1 MSSTG
6 NSMAGKVAFI
16 TGGGTGIGAAVA
28 AQFVAA
34 GGRVVLMGRRLA
46 QLEAVASKL
55 GGLAVAGDA
64 ANTDD
69 VRRALA
75 QAREKFGRVD
85 VLVANAGGHG
95 VGDALST
102 DDASW
107 ALSTRLNLDTAFVC
121 ARELL
126 PELIERR
133 GNIVVLSSLAGHF
146 AGPGVVGYVTMKHA
160 LIGLVRSLARD
171 YGRQGVRVNAVCPGW
186 VRTEMADEQMQVLVD
201 KYRLPDA
208 DAAYDLVTRDVPMGR
223 AASPEDVANAVM
235 FLASPLAAMVSG
247 SSLMVDGGAS
257 AVDLPTIA
265 FAHDA

>member
-46 QLEAVASKL
+46 QLEAVAAKL

-64 ANTDD
+64 ASTGD

-95 VGDALST
+95 HGHLGGGVDHGQIAAAHGRLLAAVDVVAAPALRQQ
-102 DDASW
+102 AHL
-107 ALSTRLNLDTAFVC
+107 AEVLDRQVSQIHEKSPGRCVERKEGSAVTAWP
-121 ARELL
+121 A
-126 PELIERR
+126 P
-133 GNIVVLSSLAGHF
+133 
-146 AGPGVVGYVTMKHA
+146 
-160 LIGLVRSLARD
+160 
-171 YGRQGVRVNAVCPGW
+171 
-186 VRTEMADEQMQVLVD
+186 
-201 KYRLPDA
+201 
-208 DAAYDLVTRDVPMGR
+208 R
-223 AASPEDVANAVM
+223 AACR
-235 FLASPLAAMVSG
+235 
-247 SSLMVDGGAS
+247 
-257 AVDLPTIA
+257 
-265 FAHDA
+265 